1 MASLLIVED
10 NARMRDLIRGVVADL
25 FDSVTE
31 CADGARALGTYADC
45 HPDWVFMDV
54 RMPGLDGI
62 AATCRIRGAFPSA
75 RVVIVTGYDD
85 AKLRRAASEAGAFA
99 YVLKE
104 DLFEL
109 RRLLRPCGESA
120 CEG

>member
-1 MASLLIVED
+1 MMKLLIVED
-10 NARMRDLIRGVVADL
+10 NARMRGLLRSVVADL
-25 FDSVTE
+25 CESVTE
-31 CADGARALGTYADC
+31 CADGARALGAFDDC
-45 HPDWVFMDV
+45 RPDWVLMDV

-62 AATCRIRGAFPSA
+62 SATGRIREAFPAA

-85 AKLRRAASEAGAFA
+85 AKLRRAASAAGACA

-109 RRLLRPCGESA
+109 RRVLAPAGL
-120 CEG
+120 